1 MIKWNGERGLYLILP
16 EYVLLNF
23 ICFCQDFRYIRYCLF
38 CGILK
43 TKPRVILLYSVLV
56 AGILK
61 RFLHASIKFE
71 TISLNLTSFRTRRF
85 LTVLLKNFLSKKVLL
100 AWFFYWK
107 CCLSMQIKCIPRE
120 MLFEKRK
127 DCQISKISNH
137 NLVSYYQVKKSNTIS
152 IFVRDLHKS
161 LLFGCLFIF
170 SFIYLFSCLFIN

>member
-85 LTVLLKNFLSKKVLL
+85 LTVLLKNLLSKKVLL

-152 IFVRDLHKS
+152 IFVRD
-161 LLFGCLFIF
+161 
-170 SFIYLFSCLFIN
+170 